1 MFDDFK
7 FNFSL
12 EKLKK
17 GWNFIVQFQGV
28 FQNVTK
34 STKIQV

>member
-12 EKLKK
+12 ETLEK
-17 GWNFIVQFQGV
+17 GGNFIVQFQGV

-34 STKIQV
+34 WTKI